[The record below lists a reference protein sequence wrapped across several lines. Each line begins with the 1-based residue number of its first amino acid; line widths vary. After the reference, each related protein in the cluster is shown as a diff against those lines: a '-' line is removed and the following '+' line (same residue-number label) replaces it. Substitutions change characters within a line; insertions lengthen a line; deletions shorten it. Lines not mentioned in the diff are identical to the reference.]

1 MREEYIMEL
10 RDRLSPD
17 EQVYWSGKKAVG
29 VSVLEAIFNPFL
41 IFAFI
46 WGMFDFGFIG
56 LLFNEA
62 GMYADRQV
70 ATFMVM
76 FFAVHLMPVWIYLI
90 GVIKSVVKSVNTEYI
105 ITRDKIYIRKG
116 NGERNTIMVPLAYV
130 EFIGVDRGIFDRI
143 CGTGDIT
150 WKGEKGR
157 IDNISDY
164 DNVCAMIKKLAI
176 EAEQQSEEN
185 GTVYSSM
192 KINGRNLSDR
202 NYDDSYKYAGYAYS
216 DNSYGAPDSQKRYDA
231 PDINH
236 N

>member
-70 ATFMVM
+70 ATFMIM
-76 FFAVHLMPVWIYLI
+76 FFAVHLMPVW
-90 GVIKSVVKSVNTEYI
+90 
-105 ITRDKIYIRKG
+105 IYIRKG

>member
-1 MREEYIMEL
+1 MEL

-29 VSVLEAIFNPFL
+29 VSALEAIFNPLL

-46 WGMFDFGFIG
+46 WGMFDFEFIG
-56 LLFNEA
+56 QLVNEA
-62 GMYADRQV
+62 GMFVDGQIA
-70 ATFMVM
+70 AFIIM

-90 GVIKSVVKSVNTEYI
+90 GVIKSVIKSVNTEYI
-105 ITRDKIYIRKG
+105 ITRNNIYIRKG
-116 NGERNTIMVPLAYV
+116 NGEKNTIMVPLAYI
-130 EFIGVDRGIFDRI
+130 EFIGVDRGIFDKI

-150 WKGEKGR
+150 WKGDKGR

-176 EAEQQSEEN
+176 EAKQQSEEI
-185 GTVYSSM
+185 GKVYSSM
-192 KINGRNLSDR
+192 NMTGRNLSEK

>member
-1 MREEYIMEL
+1 MEL

-29 VSVLEAIFNPFL
+29 VSVLEAIFNPLL

-46 WGMFDFGFIG
+46 WGMLDFGFIG
-56 LLFNEA
+56 QLVNEG
-62 GMYADRQV
+62 GMLVDGQIA
-70 ATFMVM
+70 AFIIM

-105 ITRDKIYIRKG
+105 ITRNNIYIRKG
-116 NGERNTIMVPLAYV
+116 NGEKNTIMVPLAYI
-130 EFIGVDRGIFDRI
+130 EFIGVDRGIFDKI

-176 EAEQQSEEN
+176 EVEQQSEEN
-185 GTVYSSM
+185 GTVYSP
-192 KINGRNLSDR
+192 INMTGRNLSEK

>member
-1 MREEYIMEL
+1 MREEYIVEL

-56 LLFNEA
+56 QLVNEA
-62 GMYADRQV
+62 GMYVDGQIAV
-70 ATFMVM
+70 FITM

-90 GVIKSVVKSVNTEYI
+90 GVIRSVVKSVNTEYI
-105 ITRDKIYIRKG
+105 ITRNNIYIRKG
-116 NGERNTIMVPLAYV
+116 NGEKNTIMVPLAYI
-130 EFIGVDRGIFDRI
+130 EFIGVDRGRFDRM

-150 WKGEKGR
+150 WKGDKGR

-164 DNVCAMIKKLAI
+164 NNVCAMIKKLAT
-176 EAEQQSEEN
+176 EARQQN
-185 GTVYSSM
+185 GETEKVYSSM
-192 KINGRNLSDR
+192 NMTGRNLSDK

-216 DNSYGAPDSQKRYDA
+216 DNSYGAPDIQKRYDA

>member
-1 MREEYIMEL
+1 MEL

-70 ATFMVM
+70 ATFMIM

-116 NGERNTIMVPLAYV
+116 NGENLTEYV
-130 EFIGVDRGIFDRI
+130 VRATLHGKVKR
-143 CGTGDIT
+143 
-150 WKGEKGR
+150 
-157 IDNISDY
+157 
-164 DNVCAMIKKLAI
+164 
-176 EAEQQSEEN
+176 EE
-185 GTVYSSM
+185 
-192 KINGRNLSDR
+192 
-202 NYDDSYKYAGYAYS
+202 
-216 DNSYGAPDSQKRYDA
+216 
-231 PDINH
+231 
-236 N
+236 

>member
-70 ATFMVM
+70 ATFMIM

-90 GVIKSVVKSVNTEYI
+90 GV
-105 ITRDKIYIRKG
+105 
-116 NGERNTIMVPLAYV
+116 MVPLAYV

>member
-1 MREEYIMEL
+1 MEL

-29 VSVLEAIFNPFL
+29 VSVLEAIFNPLL

-46 WGMFDFGFIG
+46 WGMLDFGFIG
-56 LLFNEA
+56 QLVNEG
-62 GMYADRQV
+62 GMLVDGQIA
-70 ATFMVM
+70 AFIIM

-105 ITRDKIYIRKG
+105 ITRNNIYIRKG
-116 NGERNTIMVPLAYV
+116 NGEKNTIMVPLAYI
-130 EFIGVDRGIFDRI
+130 EFIGVDRGIFDKI

-185 GTVYSSM
+185 GTVYSPM
-192 KINGRNLSDR
+192 NMTGRNLSEK

-216 DNSYGAPDSQKRYDA
+216 DKSYGAPDSQKRYDA

>member
-1 MREEYIMEL
+1 MEL

-29 VSVLEAIFNPFL
+29 VSVLEAIFNPLL

-46 WGMFDFGFIG
+46 WGMLDFGFIG
-56 LLFNEA
+56 QLVNEG
-62 GMYADRQV
+62 GMLVDGQIA
-70 ATFMVM
+70 AFIIM

-105 ITRDKIYIRKG
+105 ITRNNIYIRKG
-116 NGERNTIMVPLAYV
+116 NGEKNTIMVPLAYI
-130 EFIGVDRGIFDRI
+130 EFIGVDRGIFDKI

-185 GTVYSSM
+185 GTVYSPM
-192 KINGRNLSDR
+192 NMTGRNLSEK

>member
-1 MREEYIMEL
+1 MRGEYIMEL

-29 VSVLEAIFNPFL
+29 VSVLEAIFNPLL

-46 WGMFDFGFIG
+46 WGMLDFGFIG
-56 LLFNEA
+56 QLVNEG
-62 GMYADRQV
+62 GMLVDGQIA
-70 ATFMVM
+70 AFIIM

-105 ITRDKIYIRKG
+105 ITRNNIYIRKG
-116 NGERNTIMVPLAYV
+116 NGEKNTIMVPLAYI
-130 EFIGVDRGIFDRI
+130 EFIGVDRGIFDKI

-185 GTVYSSM
+185 GTVYSPM
-192 KINGRNLSDR
+192 NMTGRNLSEK

-216 DNSYGAPDSQKRYDA
+216 DKSYGAPDSQKRYDA

>member
-10 RDRLSPD
+10 MDRLSPD

-56 LLFNEA
+56 QLVNEA
-62 GMYADRQV
+62 GMYVDGQIAV
-70 ATFMVM
+70 FIIM

-90 GVIKSVVKSVNTEYI
+90 GVIRSVVKSVNTEYI
-105 ITRDKIYIRKG
+105 ITRNNIYIRKG
-116 NGERNTIMVPLAYV
+116 NGEKNTIMVPLAYI
-130 EFIGVDRGIFDRI
+130 EFIGVDRGMFDKM

-150 WKGEKGR
+150 WKGDKGR

-164 DNVCAMIKKLAI
+164 DNVCAMIKKLAT
-176 EAEQQSEEN
+176 EARQQSGETEK
-185 GTVYSSM
+185 VYSSM
-192 KINGRNLSDR
+192 NMTGRSLSDK

-216 DNSYGAPDSQKRYDA
+216 DNSYSAPDIQKRYDA

>member
-1 MREEYIMEL
+1 MEL

-56 LLFNEA
+56 QLVNEA
-62 GMYADRQV
+62 GMYVDRQV
-70 ATFMVM
+70 VTFIIL

-105 ITRDKIYIRKG
+105 ITRNNIYIRKG
-116 NGERNTIMVPLAYV
+116 NGEKNTITVLLDYI
-130 EFIGVDRGIFDRI
+130 EFIGVDRGIFDKI

-150 WKGEKGR
+150 WKGDRGR

-176 EAEQQSEEN
+176 EAKQQNEES
-185 GTVYSSM
+185 GKVYSSM
-192 KINGRNLSDR
+192 NMTGRNLSDK

-216 DNSYGAPDSQKRYDA
+216 DNSYGAPDGQKRYGA

-236 N
+236 K